1 MLETAP
7 GSRLPGRMAYGSSSC
22 TDGEE
27 PGVVGEEENQT
38 PMLQRNGDPGT
49 PPTTPGRT
57 DHSHDLSQEEEPE
70 DLLFVTPLE

>member
-1 MLETAP
+1 M
-7 GSRLPGRMAYGSSSC
+7 
-22 TDGEE
+22 
-27 PGVVGEEENQT
+27 GEEENQT